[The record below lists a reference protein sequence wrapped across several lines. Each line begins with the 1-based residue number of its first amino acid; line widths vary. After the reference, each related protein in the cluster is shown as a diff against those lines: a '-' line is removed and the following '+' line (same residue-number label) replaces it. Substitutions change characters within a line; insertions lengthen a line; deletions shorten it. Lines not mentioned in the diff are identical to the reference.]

1 MQLLSAT
8 PQEPSGGTPPV
19 DGDLEV
25 RGLTYRYVT
34 GDSDSARPAALRDIN
49 LVFERGRSYAVIGRS
64 GSGKSTLAKILTRAV
79 DVPPG
84 TVFLAGA
91 DLRDFDIEGLRRWI
105 AVVPQRTEI
114 LAGTVVDNVTLF
126 DDDLRGSAAEALE
139 QLGLSAW
146 VADLPDGMETML
158 GDGGYV
164 LSAGQEQLV
173 AFARILVR
181 DPHIVILDEATA
193 RMDPVTEARVQ
204 RATERLLEDR
214 IGIVIAHRLSS
225 VQRCDQVVVLADG
238 QVVEAGPLRDS
249 DRFAQLLSSG
259 RADVVAEAE
268 AIAARRRRWR
278 WTVGVGS
285 RPPAT
290 ARRSR
295 RTGRPLT
302 KQRRFGDVM
311 SAQADT
317 DAALAVAFRTDPP
330 PLPVPARTRTLRQ
343 VIRLATNDARYGLGA
358 LAIFLVMIFVGLE
371 GSLLPWLW
379 SDLVDGRGAVFWP
392 AFGIVT
398 ALVVAMPTT
407 YYTGKWFPEW
417 WVRQMLRI
425 SLRLVH
431 GQTGPRRVSAHTPAE
446 VIAQGGDTERV
457 VQLADNVI
465 DQFACLFM
473 VVSMTVIA
481 KSIVPALFFV
491 GTMVISGLAAM
502 LFGPLLERSARK
514 TVAARAA
521 FATALASSLS
531 AARTVKLAGAT
542 RSVLTHLANLDTV
555 RSVRQRREIS
565 IQVWARSTP
574 SVVGGLLPLA
584 AWGLYLAGRLSPGA
598 TLVAVSTLLAVRWF
612 AWTTASLISQLPS
625 ARVWTSRTVSMAGV
639 GAYSANVPGVDL
651 SAGTAPGTGRRA
663 SQPAVPPGPR
673 RVQRDPRG
681 RHRRRARHRSDR
693 QPRPVGAA
701 ARPGRRGQ
709 VVAAAGARRH
719 RAPHRRP
726 VLERRTR
733 HRTGAVPA
741 TEPGRV
747 RRADA
752 PRALRHGRRQ
762 HPARARTRR
771 RGGGLDGATRP
782 RPGRGRWRARSADRA
797 QGHPALRWAAA
808 AAGAGPGARSDAPS
822 C

>member
-1 MQLLSAT
+1 M
-8 PQEPSGGTPPV
+8 
-19 DGDLEV
+19 
-25 RGLTYRYVT
+25 
-34 GDSDSARPAALRDIN
+34 
-49 LVFERGRSYAVIGRS
+49 
-64 GSGKSTLAKILTRAV
+64 
-79 DVPPG
+79 DVPAG
-84 TVFLAGA
+84 TVFLAGR
-91 DLRDFDIEGLRRWI
+91 DLRDFDLEGLRRWI

-114 LAGTVVDNVTLF
+114 IAGTVVDNVTLF
-126 DDDLRGSAAEALE
+126 DDDLRSSAASALE
-139 QLGLSAW
+139 QLGLTAW

-193 RMDPVTEARVQ
+193 RMDPVTESRVQ

-268 AIAARRRRWR
+268 AIARSGVEGLE
-278 WTVGVGS
+278 VGPDPTAGYRET
-285 RPPAT
+285 RPADGPT
-290 ARRSR
+290 I
-295 RTGRPLT
+295 T

-311 SAQADT
+311 TAQADT
-317 DAALAVAFRTDPP
+317 DVALSVAFRTDPP
-330 PLPVPARTRTLRQ
+330 PLPQPARSRTLRQ

-358 LAIFLVMIFVGLE
+358 LAIFLIMIFLGLE

-379 SDLVDGRGAVFWP
+379 SDLVDGHGDVFWP

-407 YYTGKWFPEW
+407 YYTGLWFPEW

-457 VQLADNVI
+457 VMLADNVI

-473 VVSMTVIA
+473 VVSMTIVA
-481 KSIVPALFFV
+481 KSFVPALFFV
-491 GTMVISGLAAM
+491 GTMVVSGLAAM

-542 RSVLTHLANLDTV
+542 RSVLAHLAKLDTV
-555 RSVRQRREIS
+555 RSD
-565 IQVWARSTP
+565 A
-574 SVVGGLLPLA
+574 
-584 AWGLYLAGRLSPGA
+584 
-598 TLVAVSTLLAVRWF
+598 
-612 AWTTASLISQLPS
+612 
-625 ARVWTSRTVSMAGV
+625 
-639 GAYSANVPGVDL
+639 
-651 SAGTAPGTGRRA
+651 
-663 SQPAVPPGPR
+663 
-673 RVQRDPRG
+673 
-681 RHRRRARHRSDR
+681 
-693 QPRPVGAA
+693 AA
-701 ARPGRRGQ
+701 AR
-709 VVAAAGARRH
+709 
-719 RAPHRRP
+719 
-726 VLERRTR
+726 
-733 HRTGAVPA
+733 
-741 TEPGRV
+741 
-747 RRADA
+747 D
-752 PRALRHGRRQ
+752 
-762 HPARARTRR
+762 
-771 RGGGLDGATRP
+771 LD
-782 RPGRGRWRARSADRA
+782 S
-797 QGHPALRWAAA
+797 
-808 AAGAGPGARSDAPS
+808 GAGPGRRRRWSVACCRSRHGRSTSPVGFPPGRRS
-822 C
+822 SRCRRCSRCGGSRGPRRR